1 MNLKAIHAN
10 GNIFRACAR
19 IFAVT
24 QGRIGRCVL
33 AAVRK
38 VKPDAALRQKDRAG
52 AKNVSVR
59 VYRIAA
65 SVLFFSGCVASLFA
79 LSVSDLS
86 IPAPR
91 LKSAAFIVKNQRTD
105 ELLLTRRADT
115 PQPIASITKLMTA
128 MTILDGQL
136 DMDEE
141 IIIED
146 ADRDRL
152 RNSASR
158 LPAGI
163 KLTRREAL
171 QLALMSSDNRAA
183 HALGRTWP
191 SGMEAFVDA
200 MNRKARALGLEN
212 TRFVEPTGLSEANV
226 SSALD
231 LERLVEAA
239 YDYPVI
245 RDLTTSREL
254 LIRNKKQQIQFG
266 NTNAL
271 VGNSR
276 WDIGLSKTG
285 YTVDSGYCLVMQ
297 VKVNGE
303 PIIVVL
309 LNSSGERDR
318 IEDTLRIR
326 QWLEGP
332 KPAVKR

>member
-1 MNLKAIHAN
+1 MSLTTKEKLIK
-10 GNIFRACAR
+10 I
-19 IFAVT
+19 AV
-24 QGRIGRCVL
+24 I
-33 AAVRK
+33 
-38 VKPDAALRQKDRAG
+38 AL
-52 AKNVSVR
+52 
-59 VYRIAA
+59 
-65 SVLFFSGCVASLFA
+65 FCSGCAASLFS
-79 LSVSDLS
+79 LSISDLS

-91 LKSAAFIVKNQRTD
+91 LKSAAFIIKNQRTD

-115 PQPIASITKLMTA
+115 AQPIASITKLMTA

-141 IIIED
+141 ITIVD
-146 ADRDRL
+146 ADKDRL

-158 LPAGI
+158 LPTGT

-171 QLALMSSDNRAA
+171 QIALMSSDNRAA

-191 SGMEAFVDA
+191 SGLEAFVDA
-200 MNRKARALGLEN
+200 MNRKALALGLES

-231 LERLVEAA
+231 LERMVEAA
-239 YDYPVI
+239 CDYPVI
-245 RDLTTSREL
+245 RDLSTSREL
-254 LIRNKKQQIQFG
+254 MIRNKKQQIQFG

-271 VGNSR
+271 VGNSL

-285 YTVDSGYCLVMQ
+285 YIVDSGYCLVMQ
-297 VKVNGE
+297 MNVNGE

-309 LNSSGERDR
+309 LNSAGERDR
-318 IEDTLRIR
+318 IEDALRVR

>member
-1 MNLKAIHAN
+1 MSLKA
-10 GNIFRACAR
+10 
-19 IFAVT
+19 
-24 QGRIGRCVL
+24 
-33 AAVRK
+33 K
-38 VKPDAALRQKDRAG
+38 
-52 AKNVSVR
+52 
-59 VYRIAA
+59 IAA
-65 SVLFFSGCVASLFA
+65 ATLFCSGCVVSLFA

-115 PQPIASITKLMTA
+115 AQPIASITKLMTA

-136 DMDEE
+136 NMGEE
-141 IIIED
+141 IVIED
-146 ADRDRL
+146 ADKDRL

-158 LPAGI
+158 LPSGI
-163 KLTRREAL
+163 KLSRREAL

-191 SGMEAFVDA
+191 SGLEAFVEA
-200 MNRKARALGLEN
+200 MNRKARALGLES
-212 TRFVEPTGLSEANV
+212 THFVEPTGLSEANV

-231 LERLVEAA
+231 LERMVEAA

-245 RDLTTSREL
+245 RDLTTRREL
-254 LIRNKKQQIQFG
+254 LISHKKQRIMFG

-271 VGNSR
+271 VGNLR
-276 WDIGLSKTG
+276 WEIGLSKTG

-297 VKVNGE
+297 MTVNGE

-309 LNSSGERDR
+309 LNSAGERDR
-318 IEDTLRIR
+318 IEDALRVR
-326 QWLEGP
+326 QWLEAP
-332 KPAVKR
+332 KPSGQKKP